1 MFVVLG
7 LIMKTGI
14 RAAAFAVG
22 FAMCGALGSASAASI
37 VFFDDFE
44 EDSYGMYANLKN
56 WNVTDGNVDV
66 VGGGRHFDW
75 WKGSGLYVDMAGNLA
90 GTIETKLA
98 FDLVVGATYE
108 LSFDYAK
115 YSRSTETLFFGVG
128 DEYSNSL
135 ALGAN
140 PSDSFSFFTT
150 TFVATG
156 GLSRIVFGTTGPETA
171 GVDKAGPVID
181 NVMLSL
187 MGPQPDFSLSA
198 PIGDGRSSTSVVPVP
213 PALPLLFSALAG
225 LAFLR
230 RRRGAR

>member
-1 MFVVLG
+1 M
-7 LIMKTGI
+7 
-14 RAAAFAVG
+14 
-22 FAMCGALGSASAASI
+22 
-37 VFFDDFE
+37 
-44 EDSYGMYANLKN
+44 
-56 WNVTDGNVDV
+56 
-66 VGGGRHFDW
+66 
-75 WKGSGLYVDMAGNLA
+75 
-90 GTIETKLA
+90 
-98 FDLVVGATYE
+98 
-108 LSFDYAK
+108 
-115 YSRSTETLFFGVG
+115 
-128 DEYSNSL
+128 
-135 ALGAN
+135 
-140 PSDSFSFFTT
+140 
-150 TFVATG
+150 ATG